1 MSKFKISELCPDLV
15 AERPASCSKCML
27 FTFHLVFTFILD
39 EKNKNE
45 EEGVDEG
52 IEENISDGG
61 SDSKKIGIIP
71 DKQLSDLERISNI
84 INLEDLTF
92 KQFLK
97 SVEMIEPHS
106 CKTYLFY
113 SEALVLISSKQSSAF
128 LIIVILPWIT
138 ISYNSMTIIAVS
150 DENGKPP
157 FSYNALIMMAIRSSK
172 EKRLTLSGIYDYI
185 IKNYPFYR
193 DNKQGW
199 QNSIRHNLSL
209 NKCFVKVPRSYDDP
223 GKGSVI
229 SFYVPMEQSVILHLF
244 PVDFQYLVTTVPR
257 AQLPQQYAPAPAVA
271 ATAVDPSAATASA
284 TSAVAAASTVSFPY
298 VSSGDLMRQRIA
310 NSPLGNLTCL
320 LKSDSPGV
328 ALFTVQL
335 YKFQE
340 LQILLCVIDW

>member
-15 AERPASCSKCML
+15 AERPASCSKS
-27 FTFHLVFTFILD
+27 FILD
-39 EKNKNE
+39 EKNKN

-61 SDSKKIGIIP
+61 SDSKK
-71 DKQLSDLERISNI
+71 
-84 INLEDLTF
+84 
-92 KQFLK
+92 
-97 SVEMIEPHS
+97 
-106 CKTYLFY
+106 
-113 SEALVLISSKQSSAF
+113 
-128 LIIVILPWIT
+128 
-138 ISYNSMTIIAVS
+138 S

-223 GKGSVI
+223 GKGNYWMLDASCEDEVFI
-229 SFYVPMEQSVILHLF
+229 GGSTGKLRRRPSATTRARLDAFKQYGAVASSLFNPFYQQGSRLPPFLAAPGYPLLTVGVPRTLPGTFLADHPRFL
-244 PVDFQYLVTTVPR
+244 TAAAATVPR

-298 VSSGDLMRQRIA
+298 VSSGDLMRLYIA
-310 NSPLGNLTCL
+310 QQQHQH
-320 LKSDSPGV
+320 KQQ
-328 ALFTVQL
+328 AI
-335 YKFQE
+335 E
-340 LQILLCVIDW
+340 LVSRKVIL